1 MMKLR
6 VESLF
11 WGMEDREIVNGV
23 DLTVE
28 DGEFVGII
36 GPNGSGKSSLLRCI
50 FHMNKPRY
58 GIVLIDGDDIWKMS
72 VKDVAQRSA
81 AVPQEM
87 PSHFDFTVREIAA
100 MGRYPHKGLMERD
113 NEEDNCLVNR
123 ALERV
128 GMAEYAEWN
137 FNPLSGGEKQRTL
150 IARAIAQNA
159 ELLILDEPTN
169 HLDIYYQLE
178 VMDMI
183 KDLHTSSLVVM
194 HDLNLA
200 ARYCD
205 RLYVMKDG
213 SVFAHGTPQD
223 VLTPE
228 LIRDVYRVEASV
240 LFQPG
245 TSSPQIIFL
254 GAIQAF

>member
-1 MMKLR
+1 MKLR

-11 WGMEDREIVNGV
+11 WGMGEREIVNGV
-23 DLTVE
+23 SLTVG

-36 GPNGSGKSSLLRCI
+36 GPNGSGKSSLLRCVYR
-50 FHMNKPRY
+50 MNKPRC
-58 GIVLIDGDDIWKMS
+58 GIAFIDGEDVWKMS
-72 VKDVAQRSA
+72 VKDVARRSA

-87 PSHFDFTVREIAA
+87 PGQFDFTVREIAA
-100 MGRYPHKGLMERD
+100 MGRYPHKGTMERD
-113 NEEDNCLVNR
+113 NEEDKRLTGQ

-128 GMAEYAEWN
+128 GMAEYAERN
-137 FNPLSGGEKQRTL
+137 FNSLSGGEKQRTL
-150 IARAIAQNA
+150 IARAIAQNTQ
-159 ELLILDEPTN
+159 LLILDEPTN

-178 VMDMI
+178 VMDLI
-183 KDLHTSSLVVM
+183 KGLHTSSLIVM

-213 SVFAHGTPQD
+213 KVFAHGTPQD

-228 LIRDVYRVEASV
+228 LIRDVYHVEACV
-240 LFQPG
+240 TLQPG
-245 TSSPQIIFL
+245 INLPQIIFL
-254 GAIQAF
+254 GAMQN